1 MIYKPFVKN
10 TFKNSGYRPRYFST
24 SSGDDSYEVPTS
36 ADTEDEF
43 LETSNELPKL
53 DFS

>member
-1 MIYKPFVKN
+1 MIYEPFIK
-10 TFKNSGYRPRYFST
+10 TIGYRPRYFHT

-36 ADTEDEF
+36 VDTEDEL